1 MSKFKAG
8 MIIKNAA
15 GKRKILG
22 QCGEVFFVS
31 AINYFE
37 IAVSEMYTEKELLK
51 VNFKTVE
58 EPWKPEIDNLY
69 AYIGSLG
76 DVGKTYWSN
85 SEGDKYHLSIGNV
98 FPPENNEEL
107 IAEYKRKLQ
116 EIFKPEAYK

>member
-8 MIIKNAA
+8 MIIENAD
-15 GKRKILG
+15 GERKILG
-22 QCGEVFFVS
+22 QCGEVFFIS
-31 AINYFE
+31 EEDDFE
-37 IAVSEMYTEKELLK
+37 TAVSEIYTEKELR
-51 VNFKTVE
+51 NAGFEPIE